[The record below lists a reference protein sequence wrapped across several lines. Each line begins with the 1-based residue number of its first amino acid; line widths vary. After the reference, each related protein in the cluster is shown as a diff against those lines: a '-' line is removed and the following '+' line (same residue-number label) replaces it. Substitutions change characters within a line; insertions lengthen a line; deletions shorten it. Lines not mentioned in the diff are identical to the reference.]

1 MSARDDEDEEPFN
14 DLSPAE
20 AEAIALCAEEC
31 GEAIQAAMKILR
43 HGMETSDPDATHTRN
58 NRMDLER
65 ELGQVLATIEIL
77 KANCIVFA
85 AGLKEAKAEKLES
98 VFHYLHHAKMPKERT

>member
-1 MSARDDEDEEPFN
+1 MSREEAFN
-14 DLSPAE
+14 ELGNSE

-43 HGMETSDPDATHTRN
+43 HGMECYDPGAVHTRN
-58 NRMDLER
+58 NRQDLER

-77 KANCIVFA
+77 KADGIVFE
-85 AGLKEAKAEKLES
+85 AGLKEAKIEKLNS
-98 VFHYLHHAKMPKERT
+98 VFQYLHHAKMPKGYPTP